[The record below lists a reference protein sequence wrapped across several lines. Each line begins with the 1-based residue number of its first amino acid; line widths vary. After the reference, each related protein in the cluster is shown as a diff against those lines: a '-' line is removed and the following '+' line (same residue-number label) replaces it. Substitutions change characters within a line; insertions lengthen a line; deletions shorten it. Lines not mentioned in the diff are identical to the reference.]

1 MELSLAVNASL
12 VALSKYGKFFP
23 FYLRR
28 QLNTVTA
35 IFCTEPFRI
44 PFAGRVDVCC
54 FDKTGTI
61 TAENLV
67 LEGVV
72 GVECVPGLWRSCG
85 FPNFIFS
92 GGSSRDRF
100 RRRFQFSSALKRMST
115 ISSLPGGKT
124 LASVKGAPETIRGML
139 KDCPAWYDETYK
151 WYTRRGSR
159 VLALGAKDMDT
170 LNMDKVRLGPVMRDG
185 F

>member
-1 MELSLAVNASL
+1 MLTKSC
-12 VALSKYGKFFP
+12 
-23 FYLRR
+23 
-28 QLNTVTA
+28 TA
-35 IFCTEPFRI
+35 
-44 PFAGRVDVCC
+44 GD
-54 FDKTGTI
+54 TI
-61 TAENLV
+61 APTSAAAQHRTQP
-67 LEGVV
+67 VV
-72 GVECVPGLWRSCG
+72 
-85 FPNFIFS
+85 
-92 GGSSRDRF
+92 

-139 KDCPAWYDETYK
+139 KECPAWYDETYK

-159 VLALGAKDMDT
+159 ALALGAKDMDT

>member
-1 MELSLAVNASL
+1 MRPPALQPQHRTQL
-12 VALSKYGKFFP
+12 V
-23 FYLRR
+23 
-28 QLNTVTA
+28 
-35 IFCTEPFRI
+35 I
-44 PFAGRVDVCC
+44 
-54 FDKTGTI
+54 
-61 TAENLV
+61 
-67 LEGVV
+67 
-72 GVECVPGLWRSCG
+72 
-85 FPNFIFS
+85 
-92 GGSSRDRF
+92 

-124 LASVKGAPETIRGML
+124 LASVKGAPETIKGML

-151 WYTRRGSR
+151 WYTRWGSR